1 MSYYEADGDIGRNVM
16 RRVEVI
22 AVDDSGPIQKVT
34 VMGLADEVFDLP
46 LRGQG
51 HGLTTV
57 PPVGSIGY
65 VMMAGGR
72 PDQAFLMGLEHPEQ
86 RPSGREPGESVMYA
100 TPGQKV
106 IMDKDGNTDQTSPG
120 EYRNE
125 SGGKQIIKSGGIIY
139 VNC

>member
-1 MSYYEADGDIGRNVM
+1 MSYIADNDIGRNVM

-22 AVDDSGPIQKVT
+22 KVDDSGPVQMVT
-34 VMGLADEVFDLP
+34 VMGLADEIFDLP
-46 LRGQG
+46 LRGQP

-86 RPSGREPGESVMYA
+86 RPNNREPGESILYA
-100 TPGQKV
+100 TPGQRV
-106 IMDKDGNTDQTSPG
+106 DMDKNGNVLIKSA
-120 EYRNE
+120 
-125 SGGKQIIKSGGIIY
+125 SGGVVHINPPG
-139 VNC
+139 

>member
-1 MSYYEADGDIGRNVM
+1 MSYDADVDIGRNVM

-22 AVDDSGPIQKVT
+22 DVDDSGPIQMVR
-34 VMGLADEVFDLP
+34 VMGLADEIFELP
-46 LRGQG
+46 LRGQP

-57 PPVGSIGY
+57 PPKGSVGY

-86 RPSGREPGESVMYA
+86 RPANRASGESIMYA

-106 IMDKDGNTDQTSPG
+106 DMDKNGNVL
-120 EYRNE
+120 
-125 SGGKQIIKSGGIIY
+125 IKSAGGGIVHI
-139 VNC
+139 NPPA

>member
-1 MSYYEADGDIGRNVM
+1 MIYDADGDIGRNVM

-22 AVDDSGPIQKVT
+22 AVDDTGPIQKVT

-86 RPSGREPGESVMYA
+86 RPNDRQPGESIMYA
-100 TPGQKV
+100 TPGQRIV
-106 IMDKDGNTDQTSPG
+106 MDKDGNTAETAPG
-120 EYRNE
+120 DRNLS
-125 SGGKQIIKSGGIIY
+125 SGGDQHVTSGGIIY